1 MRALHSAARL
11 LPPRSLT
18 VLAAAAFLTAPAQA
32 VTINLADGGGGGGGY
47 GNSVV
52 FADGGITLT
61 ASAWAE
67 TGAESPVESGH
78 YLFETAEIWSWG
90 SGLGICNRAEGL
102 AWGACDNSDEHEVDT
117 VGGRADLLVLFF
129 DQRVTFES
137 LMVDPHD
144 GPGDDANDR
153 DISYWIGD
161 VAAVPDLSGYS
172 FASLATLPGLG
183 AGTLST
189 ISPDFEPFSHALSG
203 SGNVLLLS
211 GEFAAR
217 QCIATGDGGDAQCDA
232 YKISN
237 VTVAPV
243 PLPPAAGLLATAFLA
258 VAGYR
263 RRR

>member
-11 LPPRSLT
+11 LPLRSLI

-52 FADGGITLT
+52 FAEGGITLT

-67 TGAESPVESGH
+67 TGDETAAGSGL
-78 YLFETAEIWSWG
+78 YLFQTAEIWSWG
-90 SGLGICNRAEGL
+90 SGLAICNRAEGL
-102 AWGACDNSDEHEVDT
+102 AWGDCDNSDEHEIDT
-117 VGGRADLLVLFF
+117 VGRDDLVVLVF

-137 LMVDPHD
+137 LVVDPHD
-144 GPGDDANDR
+144 GPGDDPRDR
-153 DISYWIGD
+153 DITYWIGD
-161 VAAVPDLSGYS
+161 VAALPDLAGHS
-172 FASLATLPGLG
+172 FGSLASLPGFS
-183 AGTLST
+183 AGTLSA
-189 ISPDFEPFSHALSG
+189 ISPDFEPFSHELSG

-211 GEFAAR
+211 GDFAAR
-217 QCIATGDGGDAQCDA
+217 ECTAQGIGGDTECEA
-232 YKISN
+232 YKLSGIS
-237 VTVAPV
+237 VAPV